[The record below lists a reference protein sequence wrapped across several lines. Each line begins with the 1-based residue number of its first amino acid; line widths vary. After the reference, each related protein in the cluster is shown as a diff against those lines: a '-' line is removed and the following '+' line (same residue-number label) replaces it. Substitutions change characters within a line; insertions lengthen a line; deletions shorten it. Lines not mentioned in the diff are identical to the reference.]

1 MIRTIA
7 FLAAIAVMPTLAIAL
22 APPAPHLGPSLIV
35 QASQSIDSCYKKC
48 FLDAK
53 GEEQPQI
60 RLQPRLQRQTE
71 EKVRGQVLAE
81 AWQRSQ
87 EAQVVPVALL
97 LR

>member
-53 GEEQPQI
+53 GKSSRKYACSRVCNAKPKKKCEDKCWLKLGNDPKK
-60 RLQPRLQRQTE
+60 RKSCLSRC
-71 EKVRGQVLAE
+71 
-81 AWQRSQ
+81 S
-87 EAQVVPVALL
+87 
-97 LR
+97 